1 MFKSQIQRIVRD
13 TVIGQSASLTREEKW
28 NVFNL
33 VCDRLYSEGR
43 ITLKQHE
50 SLTSPFWSPW
60 CDSWTSGTTPLGKPL
75 HTCYTIFIPK
85 ETNMV
90 IDTDNYFTTDNDLL
104 QAVSQFILSLN
115 NKLISQNEDFMKSVG
130 IDTLTDFNQQLILEC
145 EEYKCYDV

>member
-1 MFKSQIQRIVRD
+1 
-13 TVIGQSASLTREEKW
+13 
-28 NVFNL
+28 
-33 VCDRLYSEGR
+33 
-43 ITLKQHE
+43 
-50 SLTSPFWSPW
+50 
-60 CDSWTSGTTPLGKPL
+60 
-75 HTCYTIFIPK
+75 
-85 ETNMV
+85 MV